1 MSQTERV
8 EKRGDRVSTREMK
21 PTEVQFDLVSSTQG
35 CTECV
40 SLCVYLRLF
49 RPLLLCVLLCVC
61 VLLEK
66 WLRKARD
73 NECVY
78 DRVRDHC
85 TSGYSIFL

>member
-40 SLCVYLRLF
+40 CLSQIILTAASLCAFVCM
-49 RPLLLCVLLCVC
+49 CVIGKVA
-61 VLLEK
+61 EK
-66 WLRKARD
+66 SKRQ
-73 NECVY
+73 
-78 DRVRDHC
+78 
-85 TSGYSIFL
+85 